1 MAICKRG
8 IADRESDKCRH
19 LEIGMSLVCSWQRKL
34 GELKVRERLTVD
46 EVAERADSG
55 RSERPW

>member
-8 IADRESDKCRH
+8 IAARESDKCRH
-19 LEIGMSLVCSWQRKL
+19 LEIGVHDTERNL
-34 GELKVRERLTVD
+34 GELKVRERLTLN